1 MHRTVL
7 LVPWCTPRRDGSS
20 AGQGGMITAWPPT
33 PSRCL
38 PSSLPRS
45 VMLRS
50 ALGTF
55 GLCALLLL
63 GNATMARMANGASA
77 NEWQR
82 R

>member
-1 MHRTVL
+1 
-7 LVPWCTPRRDGSS
+7 
-20 AGQGGMITAWPPT
+20 
-33 PSRCL
+33 
-38 PSSLPRS
+38 